1 MTMVWSPM
9 PPEAAAGDRG
19 PQTGSSPGYAGLVR
33 PEDGPANVLAVG
45 FDPGELEGVTVETAD
60 DLLGALARVADGGVH
75 AVLLAIDLPD
85 GQGTDAVRSI
95 RERAPD
101 VPVIAVGTGGGA
113 ERAVDAGAS
122 DVVPSD
128 ADPELLSRAIRYATS
143 LERMRAELYR
153 HQLVDELTGVY
164 NARGFE
170 RIASHHLALAERAQ
184 RSVPLIF
191 VRIDALEDPGAPGE
205 TRERHRL
212 IAEAAEVVRKAVRGS
227 DVIARVGAGVFCVLL
242 TGDAAGADAAVLS
255 RVVEGVATNNAK
267 SGLPGQLSVSVGT
280 ATYDPEHPVAVDALI
295 AEADRRMRGMRP
307 EP

>member
-1 MTMVWSPM
+1 MAMVWSRE
-9 PPEAAAGDRG
+9 PPCGARA
-19 PQTGSSPGYAGLVR
+19 GSSRGYAWLVR

-75 AVLLAIDLPD
+75 VVLLALDLPD

-101 VPVIAVGTGGGA
+101 VPVIAVGTGEGA

-128 ADPELLSRAIRYATS
+128 AGPELLSRAIRYATS
-143 LERMRAELYR
+143 LQRMQAELYR
-153 HQLVDELTGVY
+153 HTLVDDLTGVY

-170 RIASHHLALAERAQ
+170 RLASHHLEMADRTK

-191 VRIDALEDPGAPGE
+191 VRIDALEDPGITGE
-205 TRERHRL
+205 QERRQL
-212 IAEAAEVVRKAVRGS
+212 IADAAEVVRKAVRGS
-227 DVIARVGAGVFCVLL
+227 DVIARVGAGAFCVLL
-242 TGDAAGADAAVLS
+242 TGDAVGADADVLS
-255 RVVEGVATNNAK
+255 RVVEGVATSNAK
-267 SGLPGQLSVSVGT
+267 SGRPGQLSVSVGT
-280 ATYDPEHPVAVDALI
+280 ATYDPEHPVPLDELI
-295 AEADRRMRGMRP
+295 AEADRRMRGIRP
-307 EP
+307 ET

>member
-1 MTMVWSPM
+1 MATVGGRS
-9 PPEAAAGDRG
+9 
-19 PQTGSSPGYAGLVR
+19 GSARGYAWFVR

-75 AVLLAIDLPD
+75 VVLLALDLPD
-85 GQGTDAVRSI
+85 GQGTEAVRSI

-101 VPVIAVGTGGGA
+101 VPVIAVGTGQGA

-128 ADPELLSRAIRYATS
+128 AGPELLSRAIRYATS
-143 LERMRAELYR
+143 LQRMQAELYR
-153 HQLVDELTGVY
+153 RQLVDELTGVY

-170 RIASHHLALAERAQ
+170 RLASHHLALADRSK

-191 VRIDALEDPGAPGE
+191 VRIDALEDVGIPE
-205 TRERHRL
+205 QERGQL

-242 TGDAAGADAAVLS
+242 AGDAVGADADVLS
-255 RVVEGVATNNAK
+255 RVVEGVATSNAK
-267 SGLPGQLSVSVGT
+267 SGRPGQLSLSVGT
-280 ATYDPEHPVAVDALI
+280 AAYDPEHPVAVNELI
-295 AEADRRMRGMRP
+295 AEADRRMRGMRS

>member
-1 MTMVWSPM
+1 MAMLWSPRWRR
-9 PPEAAAGDRG
+9 PRRDPAAHAV
-19 PQTGSSPGYAGLVR
+19 YAGLVR

-75 AVLLAIDLPD
+75 VVLLALDLPD

-101 VPVIAVGTGGGA
+101 VPVIAVGTGEGA

-128 ADPELLSRAIRYATS
+128 AGPELLSRAIRYATS
-143 LERMRAELYR
+143 LQRMQAELYR
-153 HQLVDELTGVY
+153 RQLVDDLTGVY

-170 RIASHHLALAERAQ
+170 RLASHHLAMADRSK

-191 VRIDALEDPGAPGE
+191 VRIDALEDFGTPGE
-205 TRERHRL
+205 QERGQL
-212 IAEAAEVVRKAVRGS
+212 IADAAEVVRKAVRGS

-242 TGDAAGADAAVLS
+242 TGDAVGADAGVLS
-255 RVVEGVATNNAK
+255 RVVEGVATSNAR
-267 SGLPGQLSVSVGT
+267 SGRPGQLSVSVGT
-280 ATYDPEHPVAVDALI
+280 ATYDPEHPVAVDELI
-295 AEADRRMRGMRP
+295 AEADRRMRGIRP

>member
-1 MTMVWSPM
+1 MAMLWSPH
-9 PPEAAAGDRG
+9 
-19 PQTGSSPGYAGLVR
+19 GYAWSVPPQEGV
-33 PEDGPANVLAVG
+33 PNVLVVG
-45 FDPGELEGVTVETAD
+45 FEPGEIPGVTIETAD
-60 DLLGALARVADGGVH
+60 DLLGALARVADGGVDV
-75 AVLLAIDLPD
+75 VLLALDLPD
-85 GQGTDAVRSI
+85 GEGADAVRAI

-101 VPVIAVGTGGGA
+101 VPVIAVASGKGA
-113 ERAVDAGAS
+113 ERAIDAGAS

-128 ADPELLSRAIRYATS
+128 AGPDLLSRAIRYATS

-153 HQLVDELTGVY
+153 RQLVDELTGVY

-170 RIASHHLALAERAQ
+170 RIASHHLAMADRAK

-191 VRIDALEDPGAPGE
+191 VRIDALEDLGAPGE
-205 TRERHRL
+205 TEERGRL
-212 IAEAAEVVRKAVRGS
+212 IADAAEVVRKAVRGS

-255 RVVEGVATNNAK
+255 RVVEGVATNNAM

-280 ATYDPEHPVAVDALI
+280 ATYDPEHPVAVDELI

>member
-1 MTMVWSPM
+1 MDLEPL
-9 PPEAAAGDRG
+9 EGGCAGRVH
-19 PQTGSSPGYAGLVR
+19 GYALLVR
-33 PEDGPANVLAVG
+33 PEHGLPNVLAVG
-45 FDPGELEGVTVETAD
+45 FDPGELEGATVETAE
-60 DLLGALARVADGGVH
+60 DLLGALARVADGGVDV
-75 AVLLAIDLPD
+75 VLLALDLPD
-85 GQGTDAVRSI
+85 GEGADVVRSI

-101 VPVIAVGTGGGA
+101 VPVIAVGSGHGS
-113 ERAVDAGAS
+113 ERAIDAGAS

-128 ADPELLSRAIRYATS
+128 AGPDLLSRAIRYATS

-170 RIASHHLALAERAQ
+170 RLASHHLAMADRSK

-191 VRIDALEDPGAPGE
+191 VRIDALEDLGAPGE
-205 TRERHRL
+205 TQERGRL
-212 IAEAAEVVRKAVRGS
+212 IADAAEVVRKAVRGS

-255 RVVEGVATNNAK
+255 RVVEGVATSNAK

-280 ATYDPEHPVAVDALI
+280 ATYDPEHPVTVDALI
-295 AEADRRMRGMRP
+295 AQADRRMRGIRP
-307 EP
+307 ES

>member
-1 MTMVWSPM
+1 MTV
-9 PPEAAAGDRG
+9 GTRTDR
-19 PQTGSSPGYAGLVR
+19 SRGYAWLVR

-60 DLLGALARVADGGVH
+60 DLLGALARVADGGIH
-75 AVLLAIDLPD
+75 AVLLALDLPD

-101 VPVIAVGTGGGA
+101 VPVIAVGTEEGA

-128 ADPELLSRAIRYATS
+128 AGPELLSRAIRYATS
-143 LERMRAELYR
+143 LQRMQAELYR
-153 HQLVDELTGVY
+153 RQLVDELTGVY

-170 RIASHHLALAERAQ
+170 RLASHHLALADRSK

-191 VRIDALEDPGAPGE
+191 VRIDALENIGI
-205 TRERHRL
+205 REQERAQL
-212 IAEAAEVVRKAVRGS
+212 VADAAEVVRKAVRGS

-242 TGDAAGADAAVLS
+242 AGDAVGADAEVLS
-255 RVVEGVATNNAK
+255 RVVEGVATSNTK
-267 SGLPGQLSVSVGT
+267 SGRPGQLSLSVGT
-280 ATYDPEHPVAVDALI
+280 ATYDPEHPVAVDELI
-295 AEADRRMRGMRP
+295 AEADRRMRGIRP

>member
-1 MTMVWSPM
+1 MLWSPH
-9 PPEAAAGDRG
+9 
-19 PQTGSSPGYAGLVR
+19 GYAWPVPPQEGV
-33 PEDGPANVLAVG
+33 PNVLTVG
-45 FDPGELEGVTVETAD
+45 FEPGEIQGVTIETAD
-60 DLLGALARVADGGVH
+60 DLLGAVARVADGGVDV
-75 AVLLAIDLPD
+75 VLLALDLPD
-85 GQGTDAVRSI
+85 GEGADAVRAI

-101 VPVIAVGTGGGA
+101 VPVIAVASGEGA
-113 ERAVDAGAS
+113 ERAIDAGAS

-128 ADPELLSRAIRYATS
+128 AGPDLLSRAIRYATS

-153 HQLVDELTGVY
+153 RQLVDELTGVY

-170 RIASHHLALAERAQ
+170 RIASHHLAMADRAK

-191 VRIDALEDPGAPGE
+191 VRIDALEDLGAPGE
-205 TRERHRL
+205 TEERGRL
-212 IAEAAEVVRKAVRGS
+212 IADAAEVVRKAVRGS

-255 RVVEGVATNNAK
+255 RVVEGVATNNAR

-280 ATYDPEHPVAVDALI
+280 ATYDPEHPVAVDELI

>member
-1 MTMVWSPM
+1 MDLEPL
-9 PPEAAAGDRG
+9 EGGCAGRVH
-19 PQTGSSPGYAGLVR
+19 GYALLVR
-33 PEDGPANVLAVG
+33 PEHGLPNVLAVG
-45 FDPGELEGVTVETAD
+45 FDPGELEGATVETAE
-60 DLLGALARVADGGVH
+60 DLLGALARVADGGVDV
-75 AVLLAIDLPD
+75 VLLALDLPD
-85 GQGTDAVRSI
+85 GEGADVVRSI

-101 VPVIAVGTGGGA
+101 VPVIAVGSGHGG
-113 ERAVDAGAS
+113 ERAIDAGAS

-128 ADPELLSRAIRYATS
+128 AGPDLLSRAIRYATS

-170 RIASHHLALAERAQ
+170 RLASHHLAMADRSK

-191 VRIDALEDPGAPGE
+191 VRIDALEDLGAPGE
-205 TRERHRL
+205 TQERGRL
-212 IAEAAEVVRKAVRGS
+212 IADAAEVVRMAVRGS

-255 RVVEGVATNNAK
+255 RVVEGVATSNAK

-280 ATYDPEHPVAVDALI
+280 ATYDPEHPVTVDALI
-295 AEADRRMRGMRP
+295 AEADRRMRGIQR
-307 EP
+307 ES

>member
-1 MTMVWSPM
+1 
-9 PPEAAAGDRG
+9 
-19 PQTGSSPGYAGLVR
+19 VR

-75 AVLLAIDLPD
+75 AVLLALDLPD

-101 VPVIAVGTGGGA
+101 VPVIAVGTGEGA

-128 ADPELLSRAIRYATS
+128 AGPELLSRAIRYATS
-143 LERMRAELYR
+143 LQRMQAELYR
-153 HQLVDELTGVY
+153 RQLVDELTGVY

-170 RIASHHLALAERAQ
+170 RLASHHLALADRSK

-191 VRIDALEDPGAPGE
+191 VRIDALEDAGIPE
-205 TRERHRL
+205 QERGQL
-212 IAEAAEVVRKAVRGS
+212 IADAAEVVRKAVRGS

-242 TGDAAGADAAVLS
+242 AGDAAGADADVLS
-255 RVVEGVATNNAK
+255 RVVEGVATSNTK
-267 SGLPGQLSVSVGT
+267 SGRPGQLSLSVGT
-280 ATYDPEHPVAVDALI
+280 ATYDPEHPVAVDELI
-295 AEADRRMRGMRP
+295 AEADRRMRGIRP